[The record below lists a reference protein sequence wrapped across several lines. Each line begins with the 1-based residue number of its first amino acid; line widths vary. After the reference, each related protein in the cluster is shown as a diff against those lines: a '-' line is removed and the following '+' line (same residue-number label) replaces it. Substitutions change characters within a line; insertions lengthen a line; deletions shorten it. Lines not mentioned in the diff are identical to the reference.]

1 MTLRGRQW
9 FMWVICYK
17 KKVKRFIPSCTSS
30 SVLLRSS
37 RTCSQNNV
45 CIYQHEVTMSEY
57 FATEKKGK
65 RQRCQI
71 GCKVNVKSA
80 ERNNRPGSNSGC
92 KYFLIYNFF
101 ANKRN
106 KRMFLSV
113 KTYLSTSDWWLMP
126 WAPTHLLKTN

>member
-92 KYFLIYNFF
+92 KYFLIYIFF
-101 ANKRN
+101 CQQAQQAYVSFSENLPLN
-106 KRMFLSV
+106 I
-113 KTYLSTSDWWLMP
+113 WLVIDAVGP
-126 WAPTHLLKTN
+126 HPSA